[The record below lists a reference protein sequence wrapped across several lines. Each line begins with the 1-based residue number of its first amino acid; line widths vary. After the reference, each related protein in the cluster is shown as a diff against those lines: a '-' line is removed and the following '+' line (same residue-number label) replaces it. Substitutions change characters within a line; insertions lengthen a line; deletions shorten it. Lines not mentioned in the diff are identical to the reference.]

1 MKNRFRRMLAIIF
14 ALTITAASFGWQKP
28 QIPAEA
34 KTVAEIEQEKKEKQ
48 AAINA
53 KKEQLAKLADDLSQK
68 EKYKQTLNEEIELIN
83 GKMLLIDTQLQN
95 LHQDMEK
102 TEQEID
108 TLQEQIE
115 EQTVEVNEDLQLF
128 KKRLRVMYVHGN
140 DSILSALVGSSSFY
154 DVLAK
159 VDIIKRISKHDDDLI
174 KKLHEEIKALSKNQQ
189 DLTAN
194 LQALNIKETEMG
206 VLYDEFKSSQ
216 QDLNAAF
223 AANGTE
229 IQKIT
234 NQQSDIQVQIDT
246 DQQIME
252 ELDEEEEKIIAE
264 IIAKA
269 EAERLA
275 KEAAEK
281 KAKEEAAKKQ
291 KEEQEKKQR
300 EEEARKA
307 AMTTTAKPQPVVTTT
322 AKPAAPAVTHA
333 PQPAV
338 TAAPKTEQKQTVT
351 TAAPA
356 QNPIVTTAPPAT
368 QAPAPVTTVA
378 PTTAAPPPAT
388 TAAPAPAQA
397 DYRGGKL
404 AWPAPGYYRISS
416 GFGPRWGTHH
426 SGIDIIGSSGPING
440 AAACA
445 AASGSVICV
454 RTGCTHNFGKNYNCG
469 CNGGYGNF
477 VILSHGNGLYTLYA
491 HLARPTVSEGQ
502 QVTVGQQ
509 IGVIGSTGHSTGPHL
524 HFEVRV
530 GGNSTNNR
538 VDPEAYLF

>member
-194 LQALNIKETEMG
+194 LQVN
-206 VLYDEFKSSQ
+206 
-216 QDLNAAF
+216 
-223 AANGTE
+223 
-229 IQKIT
+229 
-234 NQQSDIQVQIDT
+234 
-246 DQQIME
+246 
-252 ELDEEEEKIIAE
+252 
-264 IIAKA
+264 
-269 EAERLA
+269 R
-275 KEAAEK
+275 
-281 KAKEEAAKKQ
+281 
-291 KEEQEKKQR
+291 
-300 EEEARKA
+300 
-307 AMTTTAKPQPVVTTT
+307 
-322 AKPAAPAVTHA
+322 
-333 PQPAV
+333 
-338 TAAPKTEQKQTVT
+338 
-351 TAAPA
+351 
-356 QNPIVTTAPPAT
+356 
-368 QAPAPVTTVA
+368 
-378 PTTAAPPPAT
+378 
-388 TAAPAPAQA
+388 
-397 DYRGGKL
+397 
-404 AWPAPGYYRISS
+404 S
-416 GFGPRWGTHH
+416 GW
-426 SGIDIIGSSGPING
+426 
-440 AAACA
+440 
-445 AASGSVICV
+445 
-454 RTGCTHNFGKNYNCG
+454 
-469 CNGGYGNF
+469 
-477 VILSHGNGLYTLYA
+477 
-491 HLARPTVSEGQ
+491 
-502 QVTVGQQ
+502 
-509 IGVIGSTGHSTGPHL
+509 
-524 HFEVRV
+524 
-530 GGNSTNNR
+530 
-538 VDPEAYLF
+538 